1 MKLQTLSA
9 SVRFVDKP
17 EAVSRQKEVDSKVA
31 QIEKAVDDIK
41 SIFSKE

>member
-17 EAVSRQKEVDSKVA
+17 EEVNRKKEVDSKVA

>member
-17 EAVSRQKEVDSKVA
+17 DAVSRQKVKMDRLAEL
-31 QIEKAVDDIK
+31 EKAVDNIK
-41 SIFSKE
+41 AVFSED

>member
-17 EAVSRQKEVDSKVA
+17 EAVSRQKVKTDRIAEL
-31 QIEKAVDDIK
+31 EKAVDNNK
-41 SIFSKE
+41 AVFSED

>member
-17 EAVSRQKEVDSKVA
+17 DVVNRKKAKTDRLAEL
-31 QIEKAVDDIK
+31 EKAVDNIK
-41 SIFSKE
+41 AVFSED

>member
-17 EAVSRQKEVDSKVA
+17 EAVSRQKATTDSIAKL
-31 QIEKAVDDIK
+31 EKAVGDIK
-41 SIFSKE
+41 AIFSEE

>member
-17 EAVSRQKEVDSKVA
+17 EVVNRKKEVDSKVA
-31 QIEKAVDDIK
+31 ELEKAVDNIK
-41 SIFSKE
+41 AVFSED

>member
-9 SVRFVDKP
+9 SVRFVDKL
-17 EAVSRQKEVDSKVA
+17 EVVNRKKEVDSKVA

>member
-17 EAVSRQKEVDSKVA
+17 VEVERQKVVTSVSDKV
-31 QIEKAVDDIK
+31 IEAMTELKRAMA
-41 SIFSKE
+41 EE